1 MDYYFRYLKKELD
14 QVLNKSVTIS
24 NKNKDK
30 KLKKLQYITI
40 ENLKSEEENIV
51 VIDKNKSLDN
61 CIGYKYIKIKN
72 VNSYDTLNIDIQN
85 IVMNGFCNM
94 IYLEDIKYNKGSL
107 VFKNN
112 RFDFPFIN
120 IIEHEAL
127 DKIIKSFV
135 IKMKDKYNHLMIKP
149 LKIVSFDEEKDDID
163 LDLTKESNFI
173 IFYIRNSEINNV
185 NLKIEKN
192 QNIFIIS
199 VNSKFNMNI
208 KNNECQTCKKC
219 PTIKEKPVEESTLEE
234 KPVVKKPIVEEKP
247 VVKKQKKVVEDPIVE
262 EKPVVKK
269 QKKVVEDPIVEE
281 KPVVKVNKK
290 TKNISRIKQIS
301 KIKKKSKVKNEQISN
316 VEEKNFLDL
325 EEKDFSSEDDDL
337 EIEPNL
343 CYQTKK
349 LPVRVN
355 KFKKKINSDNY
366 LDEMKED
373 VDDLNIDDDK
383 DSDNSNMSFY
393 EIETE
398 EETIK
403 KLDSNS
409 SKVVKSFYLIFLLLS
424 ILSIVLIMILKSPK
438 GKISQLIS
446 DITN

>member
-72 VNSYDTLNIDIQN
+72 VNSYDNLNIDIQN

-94 IYLEDIKYNKGSL
+94 IYLEDVKYNKGSL

-112 RFDFPFIN
+112 RFDFPFTN
-120 IIEHEAL
+120 IIEQEAL

-199 VNSKFNMNI
+199 VNSKFNMNM

-219 PTIKEKPVEESTLEE
+219 PTIKEKPVE
-234 KPVVKKPIVEEKP
+234 KPVVKKQKKVVEDPTVEEKP
-247 VVKKQKKVVEDPIVE
+247 VVKKQKKVVEDPTVE
-262 EKPVVKK
+262 EKPVVK
-269 QKKVVEDPIVEE
+269 I
-281 KPVVKVNKK
+281 NKK
-290 TKNISRIKQIS
+290 TKNILRIKQIS
-301 KIKKKSKVKNEQISN
+301 KIKKKSKVKVEQTSN
-316 VEEKNFLDL
+316 VEEKNFFDL

-343 CYQTKK
+343 YYQTKK

-355 KFKKKINSDNY
+355 KFKKKINSDKY

-373 VDDLNIDDDK
+373 IDDLNIDDDK
-383 DSDNSNMSFY
+383 DSDNTNMSFY

-403 KLDSNS
+403 KVKLDSNS

-424 ILSIVLIMILKSPK
+424 ISSIILILIMKSPK

-446 DITN
+446 DVTN